1 MDLTVITLE
10 SLLANPLIKKVTVG
24 GKWHFSKEALNIIYD
39 DNFKYVDSK
48 LVKIKENG
56 FYNVIEFISWEDVS
70 EHVEHSRQAPDFDD
84 RLREMFD

>member
-1 MDLTVITLE
+1 MDLTGIRLE

-56 FYNVIEFISWEDVS
+56 FYSTKEYISWDDIS
-70 EHVEHSRQAPDFDD
+70 EYIEHNRQAPDFDD
-84 RLREMFD
+84 RLRGMFD